1 MFRPQIQK
9 TEVLLCLA
17 TYCTVMVSLVFF
29 SRQEKETYG
38 FEDKIKTTK
47 IMKTALSVLKKEV
60 DNPNVSIDNDPN
72 KTRLI
77 FDDRES
83 PMITHISGTPT
94 LKSKQTVLKPN
105 FSALIV
111 DMFIKADISR
121 GDTIAVGMTGSFP
134 GANIALYSACEA
146 MELVP
151 IIITSVGASEWGAID
166 PDYTW
171 LDLERILFENEIISH
186 KSIAAS
192 LGGWGDMFKY
202 NPDSLGGLEGKQLAE
217 EAMIRNDIKR
227 IVYKKEDKVEK
238 RDSVYKDN
246 IHDNDLANYSA
257 YVNIG
262 GGVGSIGVKGKS
274 RYGYGILD
282 KERVLSDTV
291 DNETNTNGI
300 VQFFAQSDVQL
311 INIQQIDELIK
322 NEDGISLIKYGIHNE
337 NPDIT
342 DEGPLFYYLKFN
354 LLITVLALLST
365 MGVVVVIG
373 MNSFREINKH
383 MNTYETESIL

>member
-1 MFRPQIQK
+1 
-9 TEVLLCLA
+9 
-17 TYCTVMVSLVFF
+17 
-29 SRQEKETYG
+29 
-38 FEDKIKTTK
+38 
-47 IMKTALSVLKKEV
+47 
-60 DNPNVSIDNDPN
+60 
-72 KTRLI
+72 
-77 FDDRES
+77 
-83 PMITHISGTPT
+83 
-94 LKSKQTVLKPN
+94 
-105 FSALIV
+105 
-111 DMFIKADISR
+111 
-121 GDTIAVGMTGSFP
+121 
-134 GANIALYSACEA
+134 
-146 MELVP
+146 
-151 IIITSVGASEWGAID
+151 
-166 PDYTW
+166 
-171 LDLERILFENEIISH
+171 
-186 KSIAAS
+186 
-192 LGGWGDMFKY
+192 
-202 NPDSLGGLEGKQLAE
+202 
-217 EAMIRNDIKR
+217 
-227 IVYKKEDKVEK
+227 
-238 RDSVYKDN
+238 
-246 IHDNDLANYSA
+246 
-257 YVNIG
+257 
-262 GGVGSIGVKGKS
+262 GVKGKS